1 MMNAARNISRDQIEE
16 TLSMETRISKLESV
30 VAQIKDVTDDVRL
43 DVRNAQGDIKAANGA
58 IATLKTEVDLIGASL
73 PHLEN
78 NAYLSNAGS
87 ALVDEIGAV
96 ETRII
101 RWFVFTAVAI
111 AALTFSIAK
120 FVS

>member
-1 MMNAARNISRDQIEE
+1 
-16 TLSMETRISKLESV
+16 METRISKLESV

-87 ALVDEIGAV
+87 ALVDKIGAV

-111 AALTFSIAK
+111 ASLTFSIAK